1 LQDQAVY
8 ASAMTDEVRV
18 DVTDRVLTIAL
29 ARPAKKNALTLAMYE
44 VITAAL
50 ARAKDDPQI
59 RVVLVRGSEGCFTAG
74 NDLADFMQRPPT
86 SADSPVGRFLDLLV
100 THPKP
105 IVAAVDGIAI
115 GVGTTMLLHC
125 DLVYA
130 TKDTRFQLPF
140 VPLGLSPEAG
150 SSMLL
155 PLLCGHARAAEL
167 LLLGEPFDGAR
178 AYELGLV
185 NRVVERDLLQAY
197 AQERAAAIAAL
208 PPASV
213 RLTKRLMRAPM
224 RAQLEAA
231 MQEEGNAFFERLRSP
246 EAAEAMSAFFA
257 KRKPDFSRFE

>member
-1 LQDQAVY
+1 MSPNQEAT
-8 ASAMTDEVRV
+8 SDEVQV

-29 ARPAKKNALTLAMYE
+29 VRPKKKNALTLAMYE

-50 ARAKDDPQI
+50 ARAKDDAQI
-59 RVVLVRGSEGCFTAG
+59 RVVVVRGVEGCFTAG

-86 SADSPVGRFLDLLV
+86 SSDSPVGRFLDLLV

-130 TKDTRFQLPF
+130 TKETRFGLPF
-140 VPLGLSPEAG
+140 VPLGLGPEAG

-167 LLLGEPFDGAR
+167 LLLGEPFDGVR

-185 NRVVERDLLQAY
+185 NRLVEREGLHAF
-197 AQERAAAIAAL
+197 AHERALAIAAL

-213 RLTKRLMRAPM
+213 RLTKRLMRAPV

-231 MQEEGNAFFERLRSP
+231 MQDEGAAFFERLRSP